1 MGRRKKREQLAMD
14 LTPLIDMVFLLLVF
28 FLVTSVFKKDEL
40 ALLLKL
46 PKAEQGKSDDQKKQD
61 HLTIELSSDDI
72 AINGKKSNMEEL
84 PATFQKTAKETL
96 VNLRV
101 DGDVKYQRLV
111 KVLDLLQ
118 LNKLENISL
127 ITEKEKVS
135 N

>member
-1 MGRRKKREQLAMD
+1 MARRQRRESLSMD

-28 FLVTSVFKKDEL
+28 FLVTSTFKKDEL

-46 PKAEQGKSDDQKKQD
+46 PKTEEGAGSQKKIDQ
-61 HLTIELSSDDI
+61 LTIELSDNEI
-72 AINGKKSNMEEL
+72 AVNGKKSSMEEL
-84 PATFQKTAKETL
+84 SGIFEKTEKESL

-101 DGDVKYQRLV
+101 DGEVKYTRLV

-118 LNKLENISL
+118 VNKLENISL
-127 ITEKEKVS
+127 ITDKE

>member
-1 MGRRKKREQLAMD
+1 MGRRQRRESLSMD

-28 FLVTSVFKKDEL
+28 VLVTSTFKKDEL

-46 PKAEQGKSDDQKKQD
+46 PKTEEGGGSQKKIDQ
-61 HLTIELSSDDI
+61 LTIELSDNEI
-72 AINGKKSNMEEL
+72 AVNGKKSSLEDLSGIFE
-84 PATFQKTAKETL
+84 KTEKESL

-101 DGDVKYQRLV
+101 DGEVKYTRLV

-118 LNKLENISL
+118 ANKLENISL
-127 ITEKEKVS
+127 ITDKE